1 MTQSDSGPSW
11 PNTLTRQGRQALYTF
26 TPFKLLRARGHSGY
40 SVLLAPLHKLQ
51 VTPSFRWRSAS
62 SKSSF
67 RVPLTDTW
75 AKRVYQP
82 HQLYSQ
88 TFTPGG
94 QKFVFSLPPGKQQ
107 DTSNF
112 SWPPTYLELSWDSL
126 NGGYYCRLGL

>member
-1 MTQSDSGPSW
+1 MTLASYCLNGAQRFTVLSEGSRSLENDTQSNSGPSW

-82 HQLYSQ
+82 HQLY
-88 TFTPGG
+88 
-94 QKFVFSLPPGKQQ
+94 
-107 DTSNF
+107 
-112 SWPPTYLELSWDSL
+112 
-126 NGGYYCRLGL
+126 